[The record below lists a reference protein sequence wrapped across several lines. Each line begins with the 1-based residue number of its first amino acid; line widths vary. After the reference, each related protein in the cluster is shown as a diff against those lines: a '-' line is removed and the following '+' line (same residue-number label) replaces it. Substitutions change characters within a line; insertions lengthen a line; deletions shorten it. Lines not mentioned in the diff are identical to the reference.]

1 MDKLHTCSEYVER
14 FVHFDLSNMT
24 HMATIMHVILGMSIV
39 SPWMCG
45 NREFSEEC
53 DIMEQCQIDD
63 SIHGTQIIS
72 KICAHTQS
80 SNFLGC
86 AIS

>member
-1 MDKLHTCSEYVER
+1 MDKLHACSEYEER
-14 FVHFDLSNMT
+14 FVHFDLSNIT

-45 NREFSEEC
+45 NREFSEEY

-72 KICAHTQS
+72 KIVHIRKAQT
-80 SNFLGC
+80 F
-86 AIS
+86 